1 VSQPSTPARLH
12 RTLPVV
18 AVLLAIVATLA
29 LAASTMSS
37 PAPAED
43 PLSVSATAQ
52 APVETPGDERPN
64 IILFSTDDQRLDE
77 MVFLPK
83 TNELI
88 GAEGLTFTEA
98 LTPHPL
104 CCPARAELMTGQLAQ
119 NNGVRTNFPPQGGYE
134 AFDPTSTIGTDLSA
148 AGYNTAFL
156 GKPLNGYHH
165 SYGRDP
171 GWTLFNATSHGYADY
186 YKFVQY
192 DNGELTRV
200 PGYYTDYLSEKA
212 VEYAHQLSSYDAP
225 FFMWVSHFGPHPAKG
240 REGCHDESC
249 KNGPPKMS
257 PGYRAMTRLTG
268 QRPHEAEAQALARD
282 IISGPSFNERD
293 VSDKPHLIRR
303 QTPAAARKVVRTQQ
317 ARAGALASVDDALAQ
332 LVEQL
337 EEDGELDNTYIVFIT
352 DNGYQLGEHRWF
364 GKTLP
369 YEENLRTPML
379 VRGPGIEPGTT
390 TDSIATIVDLV
401 PTFLEIADAEPGR
414 LLDGVSLLSTWRGET
429 DEALHPGGVLIQGG
443 AYKPETGPRGWLYR
457 GVRTARYTFVRYHDG
472 FVELYDRAN
481 DPHQLRS
488 VAGQPRYRA
497 LQAELA
503 RRTRLLQDC
512 AGPKPC
518 NRTFGPLPHL
528 GR

>member
-1 VSQPSTPARLH
+1 MSQPSTPARLH

-88 GAEGLTFTEA
+88 GAAGLTFTEA

-119 NNGVRTNFPPQGGYE
+119 NNGVRTNFPPEGGYE

-156 GKPLNGYHH
+156 GKPLNGYHY

-240 REGCHDESC
+240 REGCHDSSC

-268 QRPHEAEAQALARD
+268 QRPHEAQA
-282 IISGPSFNERD
+282 
-293 VSDKPHLIRR
+293 
-303 QTPAAARKVVRTQQ
+303 
-317 ARAGALASVDDALAQ
+317 
-332 LVEQL
+332 
-337 EEDGELDNTYIVFIT
+337 
-352 DNGYQLGEHRWF
+352 
-364 GKTLP
+364 
-369 YEENLRTPML
+369 
-379 VRGPGIEPGTT
+379 
-390 TDSIATIVDLV
+390 
-401 PTFLEIADAEPGR
+401 
-414 LLDGVSLLSTWRGET
+414 
-429 DEALHPGGVLIQGG
+429 
-443 AYKPETGPRGWLYR
+443 
-457 GVRTARYTFVRYHDG
+457 
-472 FVELYDRAN
+472 
-481 DPHQLRS
+481 
-488 VAGQPRYRA
+488 
-497 LQAELA
+497 AELA
-503 RRTRLLQDC
+503 RTRYERGFIGYFEVLAAEQELTATRDARVRSQTDVVLAMVAVYRALAGAPTQQQDQ
-512 AGPKPC
+512 
-518 NRTFGPLPHL
+518 
-528 GR
+528 